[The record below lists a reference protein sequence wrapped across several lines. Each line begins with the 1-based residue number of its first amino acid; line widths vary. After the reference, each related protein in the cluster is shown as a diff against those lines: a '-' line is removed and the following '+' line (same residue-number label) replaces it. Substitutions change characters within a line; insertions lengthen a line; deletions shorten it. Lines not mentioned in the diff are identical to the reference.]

1 MSDNTEFKV
10 YDNAEVKA
18 SAATEDGKMRF
29 EGYLAYFDNVD
40 SYGDAILKG
49 AFSKSLSEIRAKG
62 KVIPVLEQHGDRFG
76 LNSSANTP
84 IGYYEEMKED
94 TKGLYVKGVLATSTR
109 GRDMYELLK
118 SMPKGA
124 MSMSIGYRVMGE
136 KKPTDEEY
144 RSTGVERYL
153 TEIDLREGS
162 VVTFPANEKAKI
174 EDVKAEAKKRRDLE
188 RYFKDNG
195 FSSSEST
202 KIVALI
208 RDMGMLKDASE
219 EIEEKEEKVED
230 ESIKGLTEILNS
242 VKQVSTELEADMAIR
257 ELRSAIAKFGK

>member
-29 EGYLAYFDNVD
+29 EGYLARFDNVD
-40 SYGDAILKG
+40 KVGDVIIKG
-49 AFSKSLSEIRAKG
+49 AFANTLSDIKAEGRI
-62 KVIPVLEQHGDRFG
+62 IPVIEQHGDRYG
-76 LNSSANTP
+76 LNALANTP
-84 IGYYEEMKED
+84 IGYFEELKED
-94 TKGLYVKGVLATSTR
+94 AIGLYVKGVLATSSR

-124 MSMSIGYRVMGE
+124 MSMSIGYNVIGQRT
-136 KKPTDEEY
+136 PSDEEY

-153 TEIDLREGS
+153 TEIKLNEGS
-162 VVTFPANEKAKI
+162 IVTFPANDKARV

-188 RYFKDNG
+188 KYFKDNG

-208 RDMGMLKDASE
+208 RDMGVLKEASE

-242 VKQVSTELEADMAIR
+242 VKQVSTELEADRAIR